1 MVNLD
6 WRVNM
11 SLQEFVDLFDE
22 AINKGL
28 IVFEAVNDSTNFIIK
43 VKTSDSKFGV
53 EHFIET
59 E

>member
-1 MVNLD
+1 
-6 WRVNM
+6 M